1 MALISIQKLF
11 KKYGSLSVLE
21 DINLSVE
28 KGMVY
33 GIVGRNG
40 AGKTTLFRCIAG
52 LETYEGTIESELPTL
67 QASLGLLMAEPY
79 FLPKITGE
87 EYIYLFAEARK
98 VKLSSLEEK
107 NIFNLPL
114 KSYVESYST
123 GMKKKLALLAIILQ
137 DNDVFILDEPFNGL
151 DLESSILLSEIIHR
165 LKALGKTIL
174 ISSHIFSTLRDVCDT
189 IIVLNNGR
197 FEDKTSKADFDL
209 LEERLKKEILT
220 HSIDK
225 LFI

>member
-1 MALISIQKLF
+1 
-11 KKYGSLSVLE
+11 
-21 DINLSVE
+21 INLSGE
-28 KGMVY
+28 RGGVY

-40 AGKTTLFRCIAG
+40 GGKSTRCRCIAG
-52 LETYEGTIESELPTL
+52 LETCEGTIGCGWPTL
-67 QASLGLLMAEPY
+67 QPSLGLLLAEPY
-79 FLPKITGE
+79 FLPKITGLGC
-87 EYIYLFAEARK
+87 IYLLAEVRK
-98 VKLSSLEEK
+98 VELSSLGEE

-189 IIVLNNGR
+189 ILVLNNGR